1 MTSRE
6 TFLNINDQTVA
17 APGPGHYDPG
27 FAQDVIVVSIVVS
40 GQYDI
45 DKKKKKKISR
55 NYC

>member
-45 DKKKKKKISR
+45 DKKNKKISR